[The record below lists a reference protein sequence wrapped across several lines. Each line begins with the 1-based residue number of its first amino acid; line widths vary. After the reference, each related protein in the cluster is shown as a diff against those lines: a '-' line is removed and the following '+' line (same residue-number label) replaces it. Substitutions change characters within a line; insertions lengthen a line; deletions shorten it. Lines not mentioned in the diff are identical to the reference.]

1 VLTYCYIEQSSQ
13 ETVAANLALSVRQLR
28 RDQRRAEKS
37 LADFLW
43 AHYGLEAKA
52 QQLNTP
58 HAIPPEA
65 EASSREH
72 ELEWLKKT
80 LPQEVAQ
87 IKNVIEAALNTLRPL
102 LQASNTQLDC
112 HIVDPTPDVAGQL
125 AALRQALL
133 NLLMAATHAAAGGTV
148 RLSVQPHP
156 PDIYMLVE
164 AIAER
169 ARPDATTEV
178 AENLEMARQFIHL
191 FGGELEVLPTTAA
204 GQVFV
209 ARLKVPAT
217 EQLPVLVIDD
227 NGDTLRLIQRYLA
240 NTRYRFIGC
249 PHPDLA
255 LDLVMGIAPRLI
267 VLDVML
273 PGLDDWEMLGRLRE
287 HPQTHGVPV
296 IICTILPQEP
306 LALALGAAAFLRK
319 PVSREQLLAKLDQLA
334 DSPAKESV

>member
-1 VLTYCYIEQSSQ
+1 
-13 ETVAANLALSVRQLR
+13 
-28 RDQRRAEKS
+28 
-37 LADFLW
+37 
-43 AHYGLEAKA
+43 
-52 QQLNTP
+52 
-58 HAIPPEA
+58 
-65 EASSREH
+65 
-72 ELEWLKKT
+72 LEWLKRT
-80 LPQEVAQ
+80 LPHEVAQ
-87 IKNVIEAALNTLRPL
+87 INHVIEATLNTLRPL

-112 HIVDPTPDVAGQL
+112 HIADHTPEVAGQL

-133 NLLMAATHAAAGGTV
+133 NLLMAAAHAASGGKV
-148 RLSVQPHP
+148 RLSAQPHP
-156 PDIYMLVE
+156 PDIHLLVE

-169 ARPDATTEV
+169 TKPAATREV
-178 AENLEMARQFIHL
+178 AEKLEMARQFIDL
-191 FGGELEVLPTTAA
+191 FGGELELLPTTAP
-204 GQVFV
+204 GQVFG

-227 NGDTLRLIQRYLA
+227 NADTLRLIQRYLA
-240 NTRYRFIGC
+240 GTRYCFLGC

-255 LDLVMGIAPRLI
+255 FDLVTGTAPRLI

-296 IICTILPQEP
+296 IICTILPQEQ

-319 PVSREQLLAKLDQLA
+319 PVRREQLLAKLDQLA